1 MAKNKTAQT
10 EQSVTWFLNNLAD
23 EAKQADSFKLVELM
37 QQASGFEAKMW
48 GPNIVGFGSY
58 HYRYAVGTRVMHL
71 WQRFRQGQRSFPS
84 TCR

>member
-37 QQASGFEAKMW
+37 QQASG
-48 GPNIVGFGSY
+48 
-58 HYRYAVGTRVMHL
+58 L
-71 WQRFRQGQRSFPS
+71 
-84 TCR
+84 